1 MKKVIFISV
10 LVLLLT
16 GIISSVVL
24 AEKAVVGEVTRIERV
39 RWSGL
44 SLGGWRVFGNWATIP
59 EGQVALFGSNSPYF
73 RLNKN
78 DETVF
83 RGLGRE
89 SNFAQKIFPTLR
101 SQRKLQE
108 IVSGNEMARQSL
120 IKYDTQVAAGENI
133 NMVSGGLNFG
143 GKVGITAG
151 FVMIFLGFG
160 DTNAIDSGEIPSIT
174 KTGYVVGVI
183 GIAMW
188 TIGELGEIAGEF
200 ITKQAF
206 SHLYDSMEYY
216 NKAQAKAPSHSQVL
230 LSDRF

>member
-1 MKKVIFISV
+1 MVRKTCVI
-10 LVLLLT
+10 LVSLLLLT
-16 GIISSVVL
+16 TEMVI
-24 AEKAVVGEVTRIERV
+24 AEEAKTPDIAKIERV

-44 SLGGWRVFGNWATIP
+44 SLGGWRIFGNWATVP
-59 EGQVALFGSNSPYF
+59 EGQVALFGNNSPYF
-73 RLNKN
+73 RLNEDNK
-78 DETVF
+78 TVF

-89 SNFAQKIFPTLR
+89 SSLAQRIFPTLR

-120 IKYDTQVAAGENI
+120 IKYDTQVATGENI
-133 NMVSGGLNFG
+133 NVVSGGLNFG

-151 FVMIFLGFG
+151 FVMMFLGVG
-160 DTNAIDSGEIPSIT
+160 DTNAIEDGEMPSVT
-174 KTGYVVGVI
+174 KTGYTVGVI

-188 TIGELGEIAGEF
+188 TIGELAGEF
-200 ITKQAF
+200 VTKQAF

>member
-1 MKKVIFISV
+1 MVRKTCVI
-10 LVLLLT
+10 LVSLLLFT
-16 GIISSVVL
+16 RVVI
-24 AEKAVVGEVTRIERV
+24 AEETKTPDIAKIERV

-44 SLGGWRVFGNWATIP
+44 SLGEWRIFGNWAMVP

-73 RLNKN
+73 RIN
-78 DETVF
+78 DNDKTVF

-89 SNFAQKIFPTLR
+89 SSLAQRIFPTLR
-101 SQRKLQE
+101 SQRKLQK

-120 IKYDTQVAAGENI
+120 IKYDTQVAAGEKI

-143 GKVGITAG
+143 GKVGVTAG
-151 FVMIFLGFG
+151 FVMMFLGFG
-160 DTNAIDSGEIPSIT
+160 DTNAIETGEMPSVT
-174 KTGYVVGVI
+174 KAGYTVGII

-188 TIGELGEIAGEF
+188 TIGKLGEIAGEF
-200 ITKQAF
+200 VTKQAF

-216 NKAQAKAPSHSQVL
+216 NKSQAKVPSHSQVL